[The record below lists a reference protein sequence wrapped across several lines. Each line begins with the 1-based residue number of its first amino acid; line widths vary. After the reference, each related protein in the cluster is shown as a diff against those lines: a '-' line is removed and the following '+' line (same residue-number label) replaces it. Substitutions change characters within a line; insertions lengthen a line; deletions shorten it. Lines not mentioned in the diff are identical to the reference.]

1 MGDVEFGSNHVCE
14 FFINLWWSCAIKKLL
29 PEKIVDKNLCVNPC
43 KGWCFLSEFAISFRF
58 MEIMKKLLKPRCL
71 IYINFY
77 RHFIRSF
84 FKWQKG
90 SFHKKKRRH
99 LHLLN
104 IHASIQGTLV
114 QPFLS
119 NPNFVQTSSSAIT
132 CNFFCSTGW
141 RKVVSFSEIPI

>member
-1 MGDVEFGSNHVCE
+1 MGDVEFASNHVCE

-29 PEKIVDKNLCVNPC
+29 PEKIWWQEFMCESMQRLM
-43 KGWCFLSEFAISFRF
+43 FLSEFAISFWF
-58 MEIMKKLLKPRCL
+58 MEIMKKLLKLRHR
-71 IYINFY
+71 IYIYFY

-104 IHASIQGTLV
+104 IHASFQGTLV
-114 QPFLS
+114 QPFHS
-119 NPNFVQTSSSAIT
+119 NPNFVQTSSLASLAIT
-132 CNFFCSTGW
+132 CNFSVPPDERMLF
-141 RKVVSFSEIPI
+141 PL